1 MPPEKNPALIVRQ
14 PSPFNGGPPLSAIIK
29 NFITPNDLFFV
40 RNHGD
45 VPQIDPA
52 TYRLTVD
59 GLVNRPLSLSLA
71 EIQSRFPART
81 VTATLQCAGNRR
93 NELAAVEA
101 IPHELE
107 WGAEAIGTAEW
118 RGAPLSEIL
127 QAVGVQGGS
136 HIACVGFDE
145 TERRGQRI
153 HFGGS
158 VSLDKATQPEVLLA
172 YEMNG
177 QPLPLIHGF
186 PLRLVVPGY
195 IGARSVK
202 WLNRM
207 TVQAEPSDN
216 YFQSVAYRLFA
227 PHERADTV
235 NMDAGLRLGEL
246 SVNAVIC
253 EPQAD
258 QRCTVGALTIQ
269 GYACAGGD
277 RHIARV
283 DVSTDGGQTWQAAQL
298 QTAEERWA
306 WQLWKIEV
314 SLAPGSHQLVVR
326 AVDSAANMMPEDPRS
341 IWNFK
346 GYMNNAWHRVTVH
359 AE

>member
-1 MPPEKNPALIVRQ
+1 MPPQKNPALIVRQ
-14 PSPFNGGPPLSAIIK
+14 SSPFNGGPTLSHLIN
-29 NFITPNDLFFV
+29 NFITSNDLFFV
-40 RNHGD
+40 RNHGN
-45 VPQIDPA
+45 VPTVDLA
-52 TYRLTVD
+52 EYRLTVD
-59 GLVNRPLSLSLA
+59 GQVSRPLSLSLD
-71 EIQSRFPART
+71 EIKSRFPART
-81 VTATLQCAGNRR
+81 VTVTLQCAGNRR
-93 NELAAVEA
+93 DELAAVEP
-101 IPHELE
+101 IPNELE
-107 WGAEAIGTAEW
+107 WSAEAISTAHW

-127 QAVGVQGGS
+127 QLAGVQGGE
-136 HIACVGFDE
+136 HLACVGLDE
-145 TERRGQRI
+145 TERRGKRFN
-153 HFGGS
+153 FGGS
-158 VSLDKATQPEVLLA
+158 VALDKATRPEVVLA

-177 QPLPLIHGF
+177 QSLPPMHGF

-202 WLNRM
+202 WLSRM
-207 TVQAEPSDN
+207 TVQTEPSDN

-235 NMDAGLRLGEL
+235 NVAASLMLGEL

-253 EPQAD
+253 EPCAD
-258 QRCTVGALTIQ
+258 QRLPVGALTIQ

-283 DVSTDGGQTWQAAQL
+283 DVSTDGGQTWQAAQIHSP
-298 QTAEERWA
+298 EERWA
-306 WQLWKIEV
+306 WQLWKIDV
-314 SLAPGSHQLVVR
+314 SLAAGLHQLVVR

-346 GYMNNAWHRVTVH
+346 GYMNNAWHRVNVY